1 MVTATPQAILQGMQ
15 PPISINKAQTPS
27 LVINRPHSLFY
38 LAGAGGAAAAPSPG
52 IAGAALTAYP
62 GQLPF
67 TNPAGAL
74 EARLANF
81 NASCNAAGTLIL
93 ADRLWH
99 NSGLALTIATAQTIN
114 SVAFPARDINAAING
129 ENVYIGLEVSTATG
143 AGTPVFSMSYT
154 NPSGTAGKTANG
166 LLTGVASSAIG
177 AFYPMG
183 TASGDNGVKAVESFT
198 LSATWTSGA
207 AHLVAYRELAR
218 INFPNNG
225 SPPPLDVLTGGFAR
239 AYTNTVPF
247 LIFVPSAATAAAVSG
262 GLTFTHLA

>member
-15 PPISINKAQTPS
+15 PPTTIAKVITPT
-27 LVINRPHSLFY
+27 LVVSRPHSLFY
-38 LAGAGGAAAAPSPG
+38 LAGTGGAAAAPTPG
-52 IAGAALTAYP
+52 IAGAALTSYT

-67 TNPAGAL
+67 LNPAGAL

-81 NASCNAAGTLIL
+81 NATSGQPGTLVL

-99 NSGLALTIATAQTIN
+99 NSGLNLTISTAQTIN
-114 SVAFPARDINAAING
+114 SVALPARDSNGVING
-129 ENVYIGLEVSTATG
+129 ENVFIGLEVSTITG
-143 AGTPVFSMSYT
+143 AGTPSFSMTYT

-166 LLTGVASSAIG
+166 LLTGVATSAIG

-183 TASGDNGVKAVESFT
+183 TASGDNGVKTVETFT
-198 LSATWTSGA
+198 LSATWTSGT

-218 INFPNNG
+218 LNIPSG
-225 SPPPLDVLTGGFAR
+225 SLPTPLDVLTGGFTR
-239 AYTNTVPF
+239 AFANTVPF
-247 LIFVPSAATAAAVSG
+247 LIWIPAVTQTVIISG